1 MKTLFRRLREQMTKP
16 KVNDKLAVK
25 PASREVAYFS
35 YRGLACAININ
46 DGTIDSV
53 FEVAKQSLREAM
65 EREEIIDE
73 RNPNK
78 AREAV
83 RSEDK
88 QLDSKES

>member
-1 MKTLFRRLREQMTKP
+1 MRRLLKKLMEKMMKP
-16 KVNDKLAVK
+16 RVNERLTIK
-25 PASREVAYFS
+25 PAARDVAYFS

-53 FEVAKQSLREAM
+53 FDVAKESLRDAM

-78 AREAV
+78 EREAV

-88 QLDSKES
+88 QSRSKES

>member
-1 MKTLFRRLREQMTKP
+1 MKTLFRRLKERMTKP
-16 KVNDKLAVK
+16 KVNDKLTIK
-25 PASREVAYFS
+25 PASREIAYFS

-83 RSEDK
+83 RSEDE

>member
-1 MKTLFRRLREQMTKP
+1 MTKP

-25 PASREVAYFS
+25 PAPRDVAYFS

-53 FEVAKQSLREAM
+53 FDVAKESLRDAM

-88 QLDSKES
+88 